1 MTTPPAEFLLA
12 YAANTAGLEYGTAA
26 DGENDTNCCIQLEG
40 TTLEW
45 MEMLGELFDYDGRH
59 GDFMVFDATAPF
71 SPAEA
76 LDKLGLAAEQGMYL
90 PGPGAV
96 LPTTPGIIGCQG
108 WRKLTPEGH
117 VPTGGKEAA
126 LAYQSTW
133 PNGHSFWIWI
143 SEGGTTPDW
152 IFEATSR
159 AGSWA
164 RPINVREQFDKF
176 AAGVRWVRVST

>member
-59 GDFMVFDATAPF
+59 GDFMVFDAAAPF

-76 LDKLGLAAEQGMYL
+76 LDKLGLAAEQGFYL

-108 WRKLTPEGH
+108 WRKLVDGK
-117 VPTGGKEAA
+117 VPTGTDAI
-126 LAYQSTW
+126 W
-133 PNGHSFWIWI
+133 PNGHSFWVWI
-143 SEGGTTPDW
+143 SPSPTTPDW

-176 AAGVRWVRVST
+176 AAGVRWVRVSG